1 MKLPDVARQRLARQH
16 LIGTGLATPSDV
28 VSALGAIQGQDYPG
42 AKWAVAQRTRDATD
56 STVEDA
62 LTKGSI
68 LRTHV
73 LRPTWHFVTPGDI
86 RWMLALTASRIK
98 RVMGYYNVQLGLDD
112 AVFRRSGRA
121 LERALAGGRALTR
134 GEIAKILQRSR
145 VNVAGEQ
152 RLGRVLM
159 DAELDGLICS
169 GPRRGKQFTYSLLD
183 ERAPATPAIE
193 RDESLLKLTRIYFTT
208 RGPATPADFA
218 WWSGLTVGDA
228 KRGIDMA
235 GGDLVQTTI
244 DGRSFWVAAD
254 SAPVT
259 RGSTAHLLSN
269 YDEFFIA
276 YRDRSPLAQR
286 VKKSAVDTRTD
297 TLFTSIAIVD
307 GQLVGTWRPTLGP
320 KGVTVEVNPLT
331 RMTGAEIK
339 KLRLA
344 AKRYSNYRE
353 LPGEFV
359 EGRTLYQSS

>member
-1 MKLPDVARQRLARQH
+1 VKLTDVARQRLANQH

-28 VSALGAIQGQDYPG
+28 VSTLGAIQGQDYPG

-56 STVEDA
+56 ATVEDA
-62 LTKGSI
+62 LTRGSI

-73 LRPTWHFVTPGDI
+73 LRPTWHLVTPADI

-98 RVMGYYNVQLGLDD
+98 RVMGYYNMQLGLDSS
-112 AVFRRSGRA
+112 VFRRSARAMERA
-121 LERALAGGRALTR
+121 LEGDRALTR
-134 GEIAKILQRSR
+134 GEIAKVLQRAR
-145 VNVAGEQ
+145 INVIGDG

-169 GPRRGKQFTYSLLD
+169 GPRRGKQFTYALLD
-183 ERAPATPAIE
+183 ERVPATKPFD
-193 RDESLLKLTRIYFTT
+193 RDEALLKLTLIYFTT

-218 WWSGLTVGDA
+218 WWSGLTIGDA

-235 GGDLVQTTI
+235 GRDLAQTTV

-254 SAPVT
+254 SAP
-259 RGSTAHLLSN
+259 GKAGLSAHLLSN

-276 YRDRSPLAQR
+276 YRDRSSLAQR
-286 VKKSAVDTRTD
+286 VQTSLFEKRTD

-307 GQLVGTWRPTLGP
+307 GQLVATWRRYLDP
-320 KGVTVEVNPLT
+320 KGVTVEVNALT
-331 RMTGAEIK
+331 RVTGADIK
-339 KLRLA
+339 KLRAA
-344 AKRYSNYRE
+344 AKKYSDYLE

-359 EGRTLYQSS
+359 EGRSLYQSS

>member
-1 MKLPDVARQRLARQH
+1 MKLSDVARQRLATQH
-16 LIGTGLATPSDV
+16 LLGTGLATPSDV
-28 VSALGAIQGQDYPG
+28 VARLGAIQAQDYPG
-42 AKWAVAQRTRDATD
+42 AKWAVAQRTSGATEA
-56 STVEDA
+56 TVEA
-62 LTKGSI
+62 AMTNGSI

-73 LRPTWHFVTPGDI
+73 LRPTWHFVAPADI

-112 AVFRRSGRA
+112 SVFRRSARA
-121 LERALAGGRALTR
+121 LERALSGGRALTR
-134 GEIAKILQRSR
+134 GELVKILQRAR
-145 VNVAGEQ
+145 VNVVGEQ

-183 ERAPATPAIE
+183 ERAPATSPLE

-228 KRGIDMA
+228 NRGIDLA
-235 GGDLVQTTI
+235 GRDLVQTTI
-244 DGRSFWVAAD
+244 DGRVFWVAAE
-254 SAPVT
+254 A
-259 RGSTAHLLSN
+259 GSGKLVSSSHLLSN

-286 VKKSAVDTRTD
+286 LKKSAVQTRTD

-307 GQLVGTWRPTLGP
+307 GQLVGTWRRTLRP
-320 KGVTVEVNPLT
+320 KGVTVKVNPLI
-331 RMTGAEIK
+331 RITGAEIK
-339 KLRLA
+339 KLRAA
-344 AKRYSNYRE
+344 AKRYSSYLE

-359 EGRTLYQSS
+359 EGSALYQSS